1 MQIQWLADTTLGAM
15 LGDYISV
22 SYVTRTRRPGARTRR
37 PADDDGLQRVDFHV
51 QAQDTAA
58 AHACRNQLTVSTSVA
73 LTNAMRWLNE
83 IS

>member
-22 SYVTRTRRPGARTRR
+22 SYVRGRAVPVLALAGA
-37 PADDDGLQRVDFHV
+37 AVDDGVQRVDLHV
-51 QAQDTAA
+51 QAHDTGA

>member
-1 MQIQWLADTTLGAM
+1 MQIEWLADTSLGAM

-22 SYVTRTRRPGARTRR
+22 SYVKGKAVPVVALAGPPSALGYSESIFTCKLKRA
-37 PADDDGLQRVDFHV
+37 
-51 QAQDTAA
+51 AA
-58 AHACRNQLTVSTSVA
+58 AHARRHQLTVSTSVA